1 MASNIDP
8 ELMREYRKLAKRA
21 DQRLVRLEKL
31 AESGD
36 TNFKGVLTY
45 SYKRAASDAAKWG
58 SMSEKPRFNIKPPET
73 KGELSAKIK
82 DIEAFLNAPTS
93 TKQGIVNVYKK
104 RAETFNKK
112 FGEKDKKGNVKNP
125 VTWQQLAN
133 YYKSDQAK
141 REATR
146 YGSRT
151 IARAVK
157 IKSNLYSKL
166 NQAQIQ
172 DLQNAVKQ
180 ARAKKQS
187 WDFIK
192 KKNMTAGDRQVNKV
206 INDIVSGEKIE
217 KKTPAKKSYMQQAI
231 NDLSNPTAALRR
243 EAKRSARKAKNNIKR
258 NVKKAVKKSNKS
270 KKQRQKARAKK
281 RKNRRRK

>member
-8 ELMREYRKLAKRA
+8 ELMREYRRLAKRA

-36 TNFKGVLTY
+36 TNFEGVLTY
-45 SYKRAASDAAKWG
+45 SYKRAASDATKWG
-58 SMSEKPRFNIKPPET
+58 STSEKPRFNIKPPET

-82 DIEAFLNAPTS
+82 DIESFLNAPTS
-93 TKQGIVNVYKK
+93 TKQGIMNVYKK

-112 FGEKDKKGNVKNP
+112 FGEKDEKGNVKNP

-141 REATR
+141 REANR

-180 ARAKKQS
+180 ARAKNQS
-187 WDFIK
+187 WDFIG
-192 KKNMTAGDRQVNKV
+192 KKNQTAGDKQVNKV
-206 INDIVSGEKIE
+206 INDIVAGEKIE
-217 KKTPAKKSYMQQAI
+217 KKTPAKKSYMHQAI

-258 NVKKAVKKSNKS
+258 NVKKAVKKANKS